1 METCFSTTSRGF
13 TLARTQITTMHQA
26 TIRIE
31 DDTAYASATADNDAV
46 IELWCNEHCDLL
58 HVLGPADDAIEHVS
72 RQVGVRDRIREG
84 DEQLIITKDCLK
96 QHEEG
101 YIETY
106 VQRHDCLLLPP
117 LKYKDGAK
125 RVRVLALDS
134 QRLTNF
140 FRDLN
145 DDFPVDV
152 ISKQTASAPVSGSPL
167 LRVGVS
173 FPNLSARQQE
183 VLLAAWQEGYYEIPR
198 EVTTAELA
206 EMFDLDRRTVEDH
219 IRRAEQ
225 KLVDALAGHLG

>member
-1 METCFSTTSRGF
+1 
-13 TLARTQITTMHQA
+13 MHQA

-31 DDTAYASATADNDAV
+31 DDTAYASATAGNDAV

-58 HVLGPADDAIEHVS
+58 HVLGPADDAIEYVS
-72 RQVGVRDRIREG
+72 RQVGVRDQIQEG

-117 LKYKDGAK
+117 LKYEDGAK

-152 ISKQTASAPVSGSPL
+152 ASKQTVSVPVSGSPL
-167 LRVGVS
+167 LRLS
-173 FPNLSARQQE
+173 AFLPSLSARQQQ
-183 VLLAAWQEGYYEIPR
+183 VLLAAWQAGYYEIPR

-206 EMFDLDRRTVEDH
+206 EKFDLDRRTVEDH

-225 KLVDALAGHLG
+225 KLVDALGEHLA

>member
-1 METCFSTTSRGF
+1 MPLGIYV
-13 TLARTQITTMHQA
+13 ARTTISSVHQA

-31 DDTAYASATADNDAV
+31 DDTAYASATSGNDAV

-58 HVLGPADDAIEHVS
+58 HVLGPADDAIEYVNQ
-72 RQVGVRDRIREG
+72 QVGVRDQMQKG
-84 DEQLIITKDCLK
+84 GEQLIITNACLK

-101 YIETY
+101 YVETY

-117 LKYKDGAK
+117 LKYQDGAK

-145 DDFPVDV
+145 EDFPVEV
-152 ISKQTASAPVSGSPL
+152 ISKQTVNVPVSGSPL
-167 LRVGVS
+167 LRLGGFLPS
-173 FPNLSARQQE
+173 LSARQQE
-183 VLLAAWQEGYYEIPR
+183 ILLAAWEEGYYEIPR
-198 EVTTAELA
+198 QVTTEELA
-206 EMFDLDRRTVEDH
+206 ERFDLNRRTVEDH

-225 KLVDALAGHLG
+225 KLIDELAAHLG